1 MNKLDIYLHR
11 SISIRMLHAMEQL
24 EQLWVDVVLVNSE
37 DQSMNPYEFK
47 FDLFYKLHSTIHTNI
62 N

>member
-37 DQSMNPYEFK
+37 DQSMNPY
-47 FDLFYKLHSTIHTNI
+47 
-62 N
+62 